1 MADKDEKGCPGDN
14 NDKSTSKIEVR
25 DKIHRTPPQS
35 KSSQNANKP
44 KGNISPTNKTDTK
57 VTKSVN
63 KDNKSSNEKD
73 QFLKP
78 KDKPGKSSDKNS
90 SNRKDGKKQHQSR
103 TLEKTN
109 SSQNRRST
117 SSKKRPRKDSTDDE
131 GPNTDSDF
139 NNSKD
144 ETMEDIYDENL
155 PCPTCERNFEKEEDS
170 VFCSCCTQR
179 FHGECQDLDEKA
191 IACFKYLG
199 KAAHFYCKN
208 CSAGAS
214 KLYKVTVACK
224 ERLDAVERKVKVIE
238 EDKEAVKKDVS
249 ALKSQ
254 QGNNTTKIKTLDNVH
269 KTLRLDVDDLKS
281 SIKSLKDKEK
291 TQNEEKEKMKSTQD
305 SNTLKLTTV
314 ATRLNTI
321 SDDIVGRIKT
331 IIDERV
337 DEKLKEKG
345 EETTQPYTIDDE
357 KLQEELTKKIQE
369 KVDKIDDDKVK
380 QDLDTKLLEKVNNI
394 NIENPYLPAPDMDMD
409 VAIGTT
415 SKPQVSRV
423 FTSAVNNVITER
435 DLIERRKLQVVI
447 TQLEENTNTG
457 DDLKDA
463 KEIFTIMQCNNISI
477 VECLRVGKRKAERPR
492 PLRIT
497 LETMQDKRNLLS
509 KATTLRNVPDTS
521 KYANVYVKPNLTILQ
536 QEQAKNLYV
545 QLKEVRLKNP
555 LKTYKI
561 SKGKI
566 IEVPL
571 SQ

>member
-1 MADKDEKGCPGDN
+1 M
-14 NDKSTSKIEVR
+14 
-25 DKIHRTPPQS
+25 
-35 KSSQNANKP
+35 
-44 KGNISPTNKTDTK
+44 
-57 VTKSVN
+57 
-63 KDNKSSNEKD
+63 
-73 QFLKP
+73 
-78 KDKPGKSSDKNS
+78 
-90 SNRKDGKKQHQSR
+90 
-103 TLEKTN
+103 
-109 SSQNRRST
+109 
-117 SSKKRPRKDSTDDE
+117 
-131 GPNTDSDF
+131 
-139 NNSKD
+139 
-144 ETMEDIYDENL
+144 
-155 PCPTCERNFEKEEDS
+155 
-170 VFCSCCTQR
+170 
-179 FHGECQDLDEKA
+179 
-191 IACFKYLG
+191 
-199 KAAHFYCKN
+199 
-208 CSAGAS
+208 
-214 KLYKVTVACK
+214 
-224 ERLDAVERKVKVIE
+224 
-238 EDKEAVKKDVS
+238 KKDVS

-305 SNTLKLTTV
+305 SNTIKLTTV